1 MRDGAHG
8 EGLPGT
14 GPGDD
19 PDAGAWALLG
29 DGDALGEGGQLG
41 AARRPEEGLD
51 IETEAELDG
60 LTGGAGGRDDD
71 EAPTRIPR
79 PDEGLVVGGEI
90 GVADRAERFARGGYG
105 VPSRGFRSRGAAGRL
120 ADGEA
125 AGPAARDADSRRAR
139 ACSSKRSPIESRSV
153 GP

>member
-1 MRDGAHG
+1 MREGADG
-8 EGLPGT
+8 EGLPR
-14 GPGDD
+14 PRAGDD
-19 PDAGAWALLG
+19 P
-29 DGDALGEGGQLG
+29 EP
-41 AARRPEEGLD
+41 RGLD
-51 IETEAELDG
+51 LEPEAELDG

-90 GVADRAERFARGGYG
+90 RVADRAERFARGGYG

-120 ADGEA
+120 ADDEA

-139 ACSSKRSPIESRSV
+139 ACSSNRSPIESRSV